1 MLFSALYLL
10 HAAQSFPIGLIRPM
24 TYLQLGQKANKYQLN
39 VPSEKAARS
48 AKPACKF
55 ELSSTE
61 SVKTGFTVRHKPAAP
76 TTARPSRNGLTVMF
90 YISKSI

>member
-1 MLFSALYLL
+1 MPY
-10 HAAQSFPIGLIRPM
+10 
-24 TYLQLGQKANKYQLN
+24 QKANHDYYTFLAITLWYLN
-39 VPSEKAARS
+39 LAGSQKTPSEKAVLS

-61 SVKTGFTVRHKPAAP
+61 SIKTGFTVRHKPATP
-76 TTARPSRNGLTVMF
+76 TTARPSRNGLTMMF